1 MQNFTSI
8 PFKSEKYHGLSE
20 VNGFAKFSSAGI
32 VLEFETKA
40 LGLVSLGVEE
50 GRISLQDI
58 LDIKFKKGVFKRS
71 AKIEIR
77 TRSLAA
83 MAGLPNDSG
92 KLILKIKAEDFESGQ
107 DAVEKLQK
115 DMAEHAASL
124 PPTHT
129 PVSVLFD
136 ESEDETRE
144 LRDHYDFSDGV
155 RGKYVERLK
164 KPDI

>member
-8 PFKSEKYHGLSE
+8 PFKTEKYHGLAE

-32 VLEFETKA
+32 VLEFELKA

-50 GRISLQDI
+50 GRISIQDI
-58 LDIKFKKGVFKRS
+58 LDIKFKKGVFKRG

-77 TRSLAA
+77 TKSLAA
-83 MAGLPNDSG
+83 MAGLPNDNG
-92 KLILKIKAEDFESGQ
+92 KLILKIKAEDFERGQ
-107 DAVEKLQK
+107 DAVTKLQK

-136 ESEDETRE
+136 ESEDET
-144 LRDHYDFSDGV
+144 
-155 RGKYVERLK
+155 K
-164 KPDI
+164 KLN

>member
-50 GRISLQDI
+50 GRISIQDI

-107 DAVEKLQK
+107 DAVTKLQR
-115 DMAEHAASL
+115 DMTEHAASL

-144 LRDHYDFSDGV
+144 LKDG
-155 RGKYVERLK
+155 
-164 KPDI
+164 